1 MISHVTGIL
10 RKKNPNTPSV
20 EIDVGGVWYE
30 VQLPSFVWRGMEQL
44 EIGNEVSLEVLY
56 YATERQPIPKLIGFK
71 REVERDFFRK
81 FIEVP
86 DIGPTKA
93 LRAMVF
99 SVSAIA
105 RWIEAGDV
113 ASLTRLQGIGRRAAE
128 KIVAEL
134 RGKVVEEALLQDEG
148 FEEPPAEAPPPS
160 VDQAKEFA
168 VEGLIRL
175 GYKRSDAARWVEE
188 ITTKQALEKVED
200 IIRAVFRMRSEE
212 V

>member
-30 VQLPSFVWRGMEQL
+30 IQLPFFVWRGMEQL

-56 YATERQPIPKLIGFK
+56 YAAERQPIPKLIGFK

-105 RWIEAGDV
+105 GWIEAGDV

-148 FEEPPAEAPPPS
+148 FEEPPAEVPPPS
-160 VDQAKEFA
+160 VDEAKEFA
-168 VEGLIRL
+168 VDGLVRL
-175 GYKRSDAARWVEE
+175 GYKRADAARWVQE

-200 IIRAVFRMRSEE
+200 IIRAVFKMRSEE
-212 V
+212 I